1 MHAAPTLRAIITKLA
16 DKHAM
21 NLDEPGA
28 YLRLS
33 LPWHGQLVIEN
44 IGANRISI
52 ANYVQVHSDWLT
64 DPEIVVFVDRRP
76 SAEDQ
81 AQIEQTWY
89 PIEATEVFGGWRLY
103 AELDSWGALVLYD
116 PAGQIE
122 LADFAENVVARH
134 LIDHD
139 WLDQAVRSTTPVP
152 SWTPDDIRRRDIR
165 IDEASLSPK
174 EVWHE

>member
-1 MHAAPTLRAIITKLA
+1 MYAAPTLRAIVTRLA
-16 DKHAM
+16 NKHAL

-52 ANYVQVHSDWLT
+52 ANYVRVHADWLA
-64 DPEIVVFVDRRP
+64 DPEIVVFVEHRP
-76 SAEDQ
+76 SAEDPE
-81 AQIEQTWY
+81 QIKQTWY
-89 PIEATEVFGGWRLY
+89 PIEATEVFGGWRLC
-103 AELDSWGALVLYD
+103 AELDERGALVLYD
-116 PAGQIE
+116 PAGQTE
-122 LADFAENVVARH
+122 LADFAENVVARS

-152 SWTPDDIRRRDIR
+152 PWTPDDIRRRDIR
-165 IDEASLSPK
+165 IDDVQSLPK
-174 EVWHE
+174 EV